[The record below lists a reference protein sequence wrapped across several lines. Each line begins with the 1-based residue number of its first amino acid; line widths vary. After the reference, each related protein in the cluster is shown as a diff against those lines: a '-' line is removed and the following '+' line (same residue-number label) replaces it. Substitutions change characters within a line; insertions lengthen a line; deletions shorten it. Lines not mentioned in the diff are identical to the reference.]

1 MLRPKTGKYLDVY
14 VDADFNG
21 NWDKDKSLDR
31 GTARSNHSYIIMYAG
46 FPLLWKSQFQNG
58 ITLSSTES

>member
-21 NWDKDKSLDR
+21 NSDKIESMERDTTQSR
-31 GTARSNHSYIIMYAG
+31 YGYIIMYA
-46 FPLLWKSQFQNG
+46 
-58 ITLSSTES
+58 